1 VLKLLRVVGITALVL
16 SVADLS
22 VSRPGPGGE
31 IVILRDRSKSIS
43 QTLSGVFDA
52 EIGALGK
59 SFTPRVIDFAAE
71 APAGPDRSTT
81 DIAAAIRASGVGA
94 VVLLSDGRQNKGDA
108 VSAAKSIGVEI
119 SVPSGVLNSNEGE
132 LRPEISYLT
141 APPVIKNGEKFL
153 VAVGVKNSSQS
164 SGKFTLKLFVNGKEV
179 SNENLQ
185 LKDGESKGINEKA
198 ELFSLKDAEIRAELW
213 GEGLLD
219 QRIIYVSAQESDDI
233 KLYSYRAEDARFISQ
248 VIKDAGYKLDEKIGE
263 PLPTAGAAGALV
275 ILNNLSASEAGP
287 GAEKLEEFVRAGG
300 RLLIIGGPNS
310 FGLGRYQDT
319 ALDRV
324 SPLKSLPPEREKK
337 RLNVGVALVI
347 DKSRSMASNYKI
359 DFAKD
364 AAREVV
370 KNLKDDDLLTVIG
383 FDAAPFVAVSLGYLK
398 NIRQSALQ
406 RVGMLFPAGRTNL
419 LPSIDEARRAL
430 QRAEAGRKHVI
441 ILTDGKVPDE
451 GPFYLTLIR
460 EMRLAGITVSTVLL
474 GSNADPGML
483 KQLAELG
490 GGTFYQT
497 NDPSSLPRIFLKE
510 VYVQGGDRTLQE
522 SSNYMVRPGSRGAL
536 STTLSSFPTL
546 RGYLRT
552 EVKSG
557 ADEELI
563 VGEAPLLG
571 SWRLGQGRVVA
582 FASDVSGRWS
592 SEWIGWPRFREFW
605 GDVISSFGVVGDS
618 GDTTLDLRTSFVGD
632 EAILSLVSY
641 GVASGEVAGTIDGP
655 SGKQVVNFSQVAPGR
670 FEGRAK
676 LAGPGKYTLTPKLNG
691 KIRNSLPFNV
701 DESILKDTL
710 GQPVNRGFLREL
722 VGVSGG
728 KVYSSPSELT
738 GAESKQVKRFNGLF
752 VAAGLLALLL
762 EIILREVRR
771 GKARVLRS

>member
-1 VLKLLRVVGITALVL
+1 MLKVLRIIGVAALTL
-16 SVADLS
+16 SVTDIS
-22 VSRPGPGGE
+22 VTRPGPGGE
-31 IVILRDRSKSIS
+31 IVVLRDRSQSIS
-43 QTLSGVFDA
+43 KSLAGVFDD
-52 EIGALGK
+52 EIRALNGK
-59 SFTPRVIDFAAE
+59 FSPRVIDFAGQV
-71 APAGPDRSTT
+71 PVSDTSTT
-81 DIAAAIRASGVGA
+81 DIAAALRAAVSSS

-108 VSAAKSIGVEI
+108 ALQAQSLGVRVNVPI
-119 SVPSGVLNSNEGE
+119 SVLNSTDGE

-141 APPVIKNGEKFL
+141 APPVIKSGEKFL
-153 VAVGVKNSSQS
+153 VAVGVKNSGPS
-164 SGKFTLKLFVNGKEV
+164 SGDFSLKLFLNGKEF
-179 SNENLQ
+179 NQEKFQ
-185 LKDGESKGINEKA
+185 LKDGDSKGFNENA
-198 ELFSLKDAEIRAELW
+198 ELLSLRDAEIRAELW
-213 GEGLLD
+213 SDKLLD
-219 QRIIYVSAQESDDI
+219 QRVIYVSAQESDEI
-233 KLYSYRAEDARFISQ
+233 KLYSYRSEDARFISQ
-248 VIKDAGYKLDEKIGE
+248 VIKDAGYKLDEKLGQ
-263 PLPTAGAAGALV
+263 PLPAEVSGALV
-275 ILNNLSASEAGP
+275 ILNNLSAAEAGP
-287 GAEKLEEFVRAGG
+287 GAEKLEEFVRNGG

-310 FGLGRYQDT
+310 FGLGKYQDT
-319 ALDRV
+319 VLDRI

-337 RLNVGVALVI
+337 RLNVAVALVI

-370 KNLKDDDLLTVIG
+370 KNLKDDDLITVIG

-398 NIRQSALQ
+398 NIRESALQ

-430 QRAEAGRKHVI
+430 SRAEAGRKHVI

-451 GPFYLTLIR
+451 GPFYLTLVR

-474 GSNADPGML
+474 GSDADPGML
-483 KQLAELG
+483 KQLAEIG

-522 SSNYMVRPGSRGAL
+522 SSNYPVRLGSRGAQ

-552 EVKSG
+552 EVKG
-557 ADEELI
+557 DADMELV
-563 VGEAPLLG
+563 VGESPLLG
-571 SWRLGQGRVVA
+571 TWRLGQGRVVA

-605 GDVISSFGVVGDS
+605 GDIISSFGIVGDS
-618 GDTTLDLRTSFVGD
+618 GDTTLDLRTTFVGD
-632 EAILSLVSY
+632 EVLLSLVSY

-655 SGKQVVNFSQVAPGR
+655 NGKQVVNFSKVAPGR
-670 FEGRAK
+670 FEGRGK
-676 LAGPGKYTLTPKLNG
+676 LTGAGKYVLTPKLNG

-738 GAESKQVKRFNGLF
+738 GAESKQIKRFNGLF

-771 GKARVLRS
+771 GKVRVVRS